1 LDTTKIKNKNIG
13 NFKASVKNGITVDK
27 NKLNGNFMD
36 RLNDM
41 LHKSSAADKLKAVE
55 KIAGNTVKLGF
66 EKAVAHF
73 ENPALYPLPQGEKNL
88 ESAVFDL
95 LSVLPKKKRNKL
107 IDKVNELLKAPA
119 EKRTQVYGDIVNV
132 DFRSA
137 VSIAEQVKNKPEL
150 KKYSFTEKEIEE
162 FNSAFKT
169 LIANSNLPQPQQAA
183 SAGTLGFF
191 VDSMTCLNPDDAF
204 KDEVSLGGF
213 LIDSVGNTIDLAPR
227 FIGKFRK
234 NETVSLGANN
244 KLFTVTID
252 PALQQQT
259 FSAKL
264 FIIESDLVSNL
275 DVLEKTIL
283 VFSIISVTLL
293 VAGIAIIIAGA
304 LGAAVTVNA
313 LLAAWISGLGVNLIS
328 HYILP
333 LLGDDISNISTDTL
347 FLDGRIEIGTE
358 FTRTIEIGKGFD
370 FNSTF
375 DGKYTA
381 AARWVGEN

>member
-1 LDTTKIKNKNIG
+1 MDTTKIKNKNIG
-13 NFKASVKNGITVDK
+13 NFKASVKSGITVDK
-27 NKLNGNFMD
+27 NKLNGKFMY

-95 LSVLPKKKRNKL
+95 LSVLSKKKRNKL

-119 EKRTQVYGDIVNV
+119 EKRKQVYGDIVNV

-150 KKYSFTEKEIEE
+150 IKYSFTEKEIEE
-162 FNSAFKT
+162 FSSAFKNNS
-169 LIANSNLPQPQQAA
+169 ANNNLPQPQQAA

-213 LIDSVGNTIDLAPR
+213 LIDSVGNTIELAPR

-244 KLFTVTID
+244 KLFTVTVD

-259 FSAKL
+259 FSANL
-264 FIIESDLVSNL
+264 FIIESDLVENQEAL
-275 DVLEKTIL
+275 DKLIL
-283 VFSIISVTLL
+283 VFSLIAFTLSL
-293 VAGIAIIIAGA
+293 VALGIVIAGS
-304 LGAAVTVNA
+304 LGAAVTFTQFFITFFTA
-313 LLAAWISGLGVNLIS
+313 FGLGMITFN
-328 HYILP
+328 ILP
-333 LLGDDISNISTDTL
+333 LLGDDISDFSNDLLT
-347 FLDGRIEIGTE
+347 FEGRIEIGQE
-358 FTRTIEIGKGFD
+358 FARTVQIGKGF
-370 FNSTF
+370 NALSTF

-381 AARWVGEN
+381 SARWVGEN

>member
-13 NFKASVKNGITVDK
+13 NIKDSVKTGITVDK

-36 RLNDM
+36 KLNEM
-41 LHKSSAADKLKAVE
+41 LHKSSAAEKLKAVE
-55 KIAGNTVKLGF
+55 KIAENTVKLGF

-73 ENPALYPLPQGEKNL
+73 ENPAIYPLPQGEKNL

-95 LSVLPKKKRNKL
+95 LNVLPKKKRNKL

-119 EKRTQVYGDIVNV
+119 EKRKQVYGDIVNV

-150 KKYSFTEKEIEE
+150 EKYRLTENEIEK
-162 FNSAFKT
+162 FRSAFK
-169 LIANSNLPQPQQAA
+169 IQAANINLPQPQQAA
-183 SAGTLGFF
+183 SAGSLGFF

-213 LIDSVGNTIDLAPR
+213 LIDSVGNTIELTPR
-227 FIGKFRK
+227 FIGKFRR
-234 NETVSLGANN
+234 NETVSLGTDN

-252 PALQQQT
+252 PALQQQSFT
-259 FSAKL
+259 ANL
-264 FIIESDLVSNL
+264 FIIESDFVENQEALDNLIIVLSIVAFTISLVS
-275 DVLEKTIL
+275 
-283 VFSIISVTLL
+283 F
-293 VAGIAIIIAGA
+293 GIVIAGT
-304 LGAAVTVNA
+304 LGAAVTFTQFIVTFFTGA
-313 LLAAWISGLGVNLIS
+313 GLSLFNMN
-328 HYILP
+328 ILP
-333 LLGDDISNISTDTL
+333 LIGDDISNISIDSL
-347 FLDGRIEIGTE
+347 FLDGRIEIGQE
-358 FTRTIEIGKGFD
+358 FTRTVEIGKGFD

-381 AARWVGEN
+381 AARWIGEA